1 MNLHWLAALVMNCI
15 NVIRQGLVASRLNGK
30 LTATE
35 FMAAY
40 SACWDEKQPI
50 PAELG
55 RMIRRD
61 HRISHLCFVGLLHR
75 AATLLQAR
83 YDDPRKALQLYK
95 TLIESLIKVTRPF
108 QSSTVRFEL
117 DLRQAAKDAWDCKK
131 RLAASNTLLQ
141 RLPLDVVLLIIE
153 QMFTT

>member
-1 MNLHWLAALVMNCI
+1 MNCI
-15 NVIRQGLVASRLNGK
+15 NVLRQGLVASRLNGK
-30 LTATE
+30 LTAKE

-50 PAELG
+50 TV
-55 RMIRRD
+55 RIRRD
-61 HRISHLCFVGLLHR
+61 HRIGHLCFVGLLHR

-108 QSSTVRFEL
+108 QASAVRFET

-131 RLAASNTLLQ
+131 RLAASNALLQ
-141 RLPLDVVLLIIE
+141 RLPLDVVLFIIE
-153 QMFTT
+153 QSTT